1 MTSIR
6 YVLALIFVSVPLS
19 VDAFTPDDSQLTN
32 FIGLTEAL
40 DAYGI
45 DHMQVNWTPIEKMCI
60 GLKKDAVR
68 YNRCRFV
75 KATDQVEFFE
85 NQRDCR
91 AGPDTAKSEDHNTT
105 ATDTGDTVQ
114 TVVKV
119 NENAIPSYVA
129 CMQSL
134 GWKNP
139 SNWRQGR
146 AAESNAE

>member
-75 KATDQVEFFE
+75 KATDQIEFFD

-91 AGPDTAKSEDHNTT
+91 AGQNPAISQDQTA
-105 ATDTGDTVQ
+105 ATDKGDTMN

-146 AAESNAE
+146 AAEPSAE